1 MPVSSTTSTS
11 AATVTPTIGT
21 PAPVGTAAAPLD
33 PPGTVAG
40 AVGIAGAVAAGGSAL
55 TGIATGASVGA
66 AAGGAAMLGGVV
78 GGSMDAGA
86 MSAEAIMAK
95 ANDVQN
101 QLAMASAANQVAGL
115 VRSMMMQVLRDFIK
129 DAKDTV
135 KDQGEAGHKP

>member
-1 MPVSSTTSTS
+1 MPTSGTISNHNNAPYVPSATSGGAAALGGAAATGLATS
-11 AATVTPTIGT
+11 AAT
-21 PAPVGTAAAPLD
+21 AAS
-33 PPGTVAG
+33 
-40 AVGIAGAVAAGGSAL
+40 IA
-55 TGIATGASVGA
+55 AS
-66 AAGGAAMLGGVV
+66 AGGAAMV
-78 GGSMDAGA
+78 GGSVGMGMDAGA

-101 QLAMASAANQVAGL
+101 KLAMASAANQVAGL